1 MNRLVVPISIAVL
14 LFIMIAAFR
23 MRKKRCCCRYGNCS
37 RCARETFANMKSE
50 VPSFYR
56 IQPIFPKITEKKVFL
71 KKVLL

>member
-23 MRKKRCCCRYGNCS
+23 MRRRCCCQYGVCS
-37 RCARETFANMKSE
+37 RCIKETFANKSE
-50 VPSFYR
+50 VPSFYK